1 MRRYIHKY
9 FMDPAMMCFHLAAD
23 LGGSLGLAVGA
34 SILSFAEI
42 FYFMVKL
49 LGILLKNYPERS

>member
-1 MRRYIHKY
+1 MYL
-9 FMDPAMMCFHLAAD
+9 MDPAMICFRLAAD

-49 LGILLKNYPERS
+49 LGIFLKNYPERS